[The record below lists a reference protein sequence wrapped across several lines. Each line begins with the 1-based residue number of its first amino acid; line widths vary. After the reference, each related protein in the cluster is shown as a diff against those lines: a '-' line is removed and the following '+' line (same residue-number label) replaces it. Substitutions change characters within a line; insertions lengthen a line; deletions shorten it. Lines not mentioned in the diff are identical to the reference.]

1 MLGTGIN
8 IWNPLDKELRGE
20 EGCYWRN
27 PLSQPF
33 SMGPE
38 HPSCYSSNPT
48 APTCPSSMEDM
59 GPCWQAGVPKT
70 SIIPYVLCKSAM
82 LKMYGVNYQ
91 GSLLG
96 VKFIQ

>member
-1 MLGTGIN
+1 MSK
-8 IWNPLDKELRGE
+8 P
-20 EGCYWRN
+20 
-27 PLSQPF
+27 S

-38 HPSCYSSNPT
+38 HPSCYSSNPI

-59 GPCWQAGVPKT
+59 GLRWQAGVPKP

-91 GSLLG
+91 GSVLG